1 MPKLTRFVPW
11 KIWLGIPLVLVAMA
25 IPLWATQ
32 ESFGVVSTIEKGL
45 ETGDQIQLLEG
56 VFRLVALNALYGYP
70 RYLGAFFISA
80 SAVVTFRG
88 KNLLWMN
95 MAMAIFIAGA
105 INVYNGVV
113 YGSQRIS
120 ALPLLAI
127 PVLQLLLWSL
137 DYPHV
142 GMWRRMPIMICV
154 LTGFQFLNLM
164 PALEHLSLGRDLTA
178 VYVKQMLVAEG
189 MRHTLNIV
197 MLFCASIFFVVGG
210 LMLQFIHNENRM
222 IQINNLKAENTD
234 ILANARIKEQ
244 QNRTHRELSHLVH
257 DLKTPLTSIQ
267 TLAYVV
273 RLSQREG
280 QEDCLAYLERIE
292 QSVEHMSNMI
302 SEILYEDARG
312 MMTTERLL
320 GIVLA
325 QLSVSPYAENIWS
338 DNQIPEVQVHINAI
352 RMARA
357 IINLM
362 ENSYHSR
369 SERPLEIILA
379 AQMEGDLVALS
390 VSDNGIGIPEDQQ
403 QAIWS
408 RGHSNQGSSGLGL
421 SYVQEVV
428 TQCGGEIR
436 MESQLD
442 VGTTFTI
449 LLPRGEVNHE

>member
-25 IPLWATQ
+25 IPMWATQ
-32 ESFGVVSTIEKGL
+32 ESFGVVATIEKGL
-45 ETGDQIQLLEG
+45 ETGDQIRLLEG
-56 VFRLVALNALYGYP
+56 VFRLIALNALYGYP

-80 SAVVTFRG
+80 SAVIVYRE
-88 KNLLWMN
+88 KNQLWMN

-105 INVYNGVV
+105 INVYNGIV

-210 LMLQFIHNENRM
+210 LMLQLIHNENRI
-222 IQINNLKAENTD
+222 IQINTLKAENRE
-234 ILANARIKEQ
+234 ISINARIKEQ
-244 QNRTHRELSHLVH
+244 QNRTHQEMRHLVH

-273 RLSQREG
+273 RLNQREG
-280 QEDCLAYLERIE
+280 QELCLEYLERIE
-292 QSVEHMSNMI
+292 QLVEHLSGMI
-302 SEILYEDARG
+302 SEIIYEDARG

-325 QLSVSPYAENIWS
+325 QLSVSPYAENIQS
-338 DNQIPEVQVHINAI
+338 DNQIPTVEIQINVI

-362 ENSYHSR
+362 ENAYHSS
-369 SERPLEIILA
+369 SERPLEIVLSA
-379 AQMEGDLVALS
+379 RMEGKQVVIA
-390 VSDNGIGIPEDQQ
+390 VSDNGIGIPADQQ
-403 QAIWS
+403 EAIWS
-408 RGHSNQGSSGLGL
+408 LGHSNQGSSGLGL

-428 TQCGGEIR
+428 SQCGGEIR
-436 MESQLD
+436 LESQLD
-442 VGTTFTI
+442 VGTTFSI
-449 LLPRGEVNHE
+449 ILPRGDA